1 MIEKLKDR
9 KVLIPL
15 ASFLAVS
22 FLTKNLI
29 AGVMSAVVAYTMLKY
44 GKIWVYLV
52 AS

>member
-1 MIEKLKDR
+1 MIERLKDK

-44 GKIWVYLV
+44 GKI
-52 AS
+52 